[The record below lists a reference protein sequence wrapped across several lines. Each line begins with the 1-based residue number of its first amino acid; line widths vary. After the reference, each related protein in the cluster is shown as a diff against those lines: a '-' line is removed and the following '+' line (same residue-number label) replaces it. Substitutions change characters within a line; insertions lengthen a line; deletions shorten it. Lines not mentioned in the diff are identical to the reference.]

1 MPPGTGGGSAG
12 AEGGVVEAGTEA
24 GAADGGTTCGP
35 VEICGDGEDNDCAG
49 GADDGCGGR
58 GTFVSALTGDDR
70 NPGTTAAPLRTI
82 AAGVQAALSLG
93 RGAGVYVAEGSYAEK
108 VTLTSGVSLFGGFGC
123 TASACVWDRDPSVHV
138 TEIRNVDHEGVLAPS
153 SVGRD
158 TAIEGFA
165 IVGLA
170 GPSQTAPGV
179 VALTVLGGAHTI
191 TRNSILGGAST
202 SATWPTGRSV
212 GIAVLS
218 APSSKTEGPRITAN
232 EIAGGNGKG
241 TSIGILFDARPGT
254 SCVTDGVV
262 EQNVISG
269 GFADSAIGVAAFT
282 SDVDVKV
289 VGNVIAAGSAATGS
303 AWGVLV
309 SGGLLL
315 DSNVV
320 NAVGTRTCSA
330 ALMWCGGVST
340 QSATAILTNN
350 VILGT
355 ESTLSAGVSLE
366 EIERAAGT
374 VVLHSN
380 LIDGASSGAALSAS
394 TAIRLRI
401 GACTSCGFVG
411 KVGRIRNNV
420 LSGGKGAART
430 AVTEDPSAGRRI
442 HPEALEN
449 NLISIAARGVADALY
464 RLDDGAAKTTVQDLP
479 TLNGLAGLG
488 GPFASS
494 TFAGNLEGDPMFDA
508 DLHLL
513 PGSPCIDKGTATE
526 APAWDRDG
534 EARPRGA
541 GFDIGPDESP

>member
-1 MPPGTGGGSAG
+1 M
-12 AEGGVVEAGTEA
+12 
-24 GAADGGTTCGP
+24 
-35 VEICGDGEDNDCAG
+35 
-49 GADDGCGGR
+49 
-58 GTFVSALTGDDR
+58 
-70 NPGTTAAPLRTI
+70 
-82 AAGVQAALSLG
+82 
-93 RGAGVYVAEGSYAEK
+93 YVAEGSYPEK

-123 TASACVWDRDPSVHV
+123 TRASCVWDRDPRVHV
-138 TEIRNVDHEGVLAPS
+138 SEIRNVDHEGVLAPS

-158 TAIEGFA
+158 TALDGFA

-179 VALTVLGGAHTI
+179 VAVTVLGGAPTI
-191 TRNSILGGAST
+191 SGNSIVGGAST
-202 SATWPTGRSV
+202 SATWPTGRTV

-218 APSSKTEGPRITAN
+218 APSANPEGPRIAGN

-241 TSIGILFDARPGT
+241 TSIGVLFDARPGT
-254 SCVTDGVV
+254 SGVTDGLV

-269 GFADSAIGVAAFT
+269 GFADSAIGLAAFT

-289 VGNVIAAGSAATGS
+289 VGNVIAAGAASTGA
-303 AWGVLV
+303 AWGVIV
-309 SGGLLL
+309 AGGLLF

-320 NAVGTRTCSA
+320 NAVGTRSCNA
-330 ALMWCGGVST
+330 ALNWCGGVST

-366 EIERAAGT
+366 ELERPAGT

-401 GACTSCGFVG
+401 GTCNNCGFVG

-430 AVTEDPSAGRRI
+430 AVTEDPSVGRRI

-449 NLISIAARGVADALY
+449 NLVSIAARTVTDALY

-488 GPFASS
+488 GPLASS
-494 TFAGNLEGDPMFDA
+494 VFAANLEGDPSFDA

-513 PGSPCIDKGTATE
+513 PGSPCIDRGTSTE

-534 EARPRGA
+534 DARPRGA